1 MVVRGEDKKRLM
13 DKGKLKNGKQILC
26 FEILE
31 WKENPLDNWNVE
43 FGNPFSSS
51 KPIHNLPPY
60 FAGTSNQPINAEH

>member
-1 MVVRGEDKKRLM
+1 MASKFE
-13 DKGKLKNGKQILC
+13 IC